1 MGYEASPAV
10 LQSALQRILSP
21 MNARLWLLSLSLAL
35 ACVVGCAFAPASY
48 DDGYITY
55 RYADNFAHGRGFAFN
70 PGDAVFGTSA
80 PGYAATLAA
89 LDYLIQPLPVEVDAI
104 GAGLFLASIAALPLL
119 LCGILRR
126 LGVDRPEVAGAVFAL
141 LAIPARWNVEMM
153 GCEQIPMLALV
164 AAAFLLALNRQDL
177 AAGLCAGIAGAFRF
191 DAGLA
196 VVAIASVL
204 FIERRRLPWRFA
216 FAASL
221 PVAACWSWLYSLFET
236 IVPTTL
242 AGKKSEFHLISR
254 SYGTEEIQWL
264 VRTLGPIGAT
274 ALALLAVWGIASL
287 ARSSPRVQLYAM
299 AAAAWI
305 FLHEAFYRFIDVPFA
320 PWYQI
325 PTFNVLLAA
334 GAVAVATASKRFS
347 QGARRN
353 LWPLAASLCLACP
366 IVISSGIFTW
376 STWGRPP
383 DPRIRIYR
391 DVALALESST
401 APDKSVAS
409 VEVGALGYFSHRPVL
424 DLAGLLNE
432 DIRAA
437 RSQNSLV
444 PYLKA
449 HPPDYFLDNPAF
461 HSNFLAPIA
470 NSALLTSS
478 YRPVSSFTRPEY
490 PFTLELMERRPPQS
504 P

>member
-1 MGYEASPAV
+1 MTCEASRAA
-10 LQSALQRILSP
+10 QENALRRILNIV
-21 MNARLWLLSLSLAL
+21 NARHWLLSFSFALAL
-35 ACVVGCAFAPASY
+35 VVGFAFAPASY

-55 RYADNFAHGRGFAFN
+55 RYADNLAHGRGFAFN

-89 LDYLIQPLPVEVDAI
+89 LDFLLRPLPVEVDAI
-104 GAGLFLASIAALPLL
+104 GAVLFLASMAALPLL
-119 LCGILRR
+119 LCSILRR
-126 LGVDRPEVAGAVFAL
+126 LGADRPELAGAVFAL

-153 GCEQIPMLALV
+153 GCEQVPMLALV

-204 FIERRRLPWRFA
+204 LIERRRVPWRFA

-221 PVAACWSWLYSLFET
+221 PVAACWSWLYSLFGT
-236 IVPTTL
+236 ILPTTL

-254 SYGTEEIQWL
+254 SYSAEEVQWL

-274 ALALLAVWGIASL
+274 ALALLAAWGIVSV

-299 AAAAWI
+299 AMAGWLL
-305 FLHEAFYRFIDVPFA
+305 LHEAFYRFIDVPFA

-325 PTFNVLLAA
+325 PTFNALLAA
-334 GAVAVATASKRFS
+334 SAVAVAAARKRLS
-347 QGARRN
+347 SSAGRN
-353 LWPLAASLCLACP
+353 LWPLAAALCLACP

-376 STWGRPP
+376 STWGQPP

-391 DVALALESST
+391 DVALALESS
-401 APDKSVAS
+401 ASPGESVAS
-409 VEVGALGYFSHRPVL
+409 VEVGALGYFGHRPVM

-432 DIRAA
+432 GVRDA
-437 RSQNSLV
+437 RSRGSLV
-444 PYLKA
+444 PYLEA

-470 NSALLTSS
+470 TSSLLASS
-478 YRPVSSFTRPEY
+478 YRSVSTFTRPEY
-490 PFTLELMERRPPQS
+490 PFTLELMERQTPQS